1 MKPGK
6 KTECKVVL
14 FTSAAGGTGTSTAAR
29 AFAECCRR
37 HNRRVLFLD
46 LQTFP
51 DDSADPADGLYTLED
66 VVLSIRGRRYA
77 PDAVL
82 ERTLK
87 FDEEGLVTIPPPK
100 NPAVLFDLSGEE
112 IVTVLD
118 LIKESRKCTII
129 VLDLGFDATERIVLP
144 FLSADYT
151 VLVSNGTR
159 IANRKTGKLLDVLP
173 GLCAG
178 DPIEL
183 YEKTCLMYNRFR
195 RGTSEVLQS
204 EIPVKLGG
212 MGELSVTDPEDL
224 VAELAVAPAME
235 RLYERLTKQGG

>member
-1 MKPGK
+1 M
-6 KTECKVVL
+6 
-14 FTSAAGGTGTSTAAR
+14 
-29 AFAECCRR
+29 
-37 HNRRVLFLD
+37 
-46 LQTFP
+46 
-51 DDSADPADGLYTLED
+51 
-66 VVLSIRGRRYA
+66 
-77 PDAVL
+77 
-82 ERTLK
+82 
-87 FDEEGLVTIPPPK
+87 TIPPPR
-100 NPAVLFDLSGEE
+100 NPAVLFDMTGEE
-112 IVTVLD
+112 IVTIVD

-144 FLSADYT
+144 FLSSDYT

-173 GLCAG
+173 GMCAG

-204 EIPVKLGG
+204 ELPVKLGG

-224 VAELAVAPAME
+224 VSELAVAPAME